1 MDEESKTT
9 IKIVGKS
16 LYGGKSLHCQ
26 SHGEGFMTVIKHK
39 FGENGFYILDEPEAA
54 LSSMRL
60 LSLMAVIIDL
70 TKKGSQFII
79 STHSPILM
87 GFPGAQILQ
96 LSENRIEEVEYE
108 STDHYLITQQFLEN
122 PQIMFKYLFEENR
135 DL

>member
-1 MDEESKTT
+1 
-9 IKIVGKS
+9 
-16 LYGGKSLHCQ
+16 
-26 SHGEGFMTVIKHK
+26 MTVIKHK